1 MLCLNLCS
9 EQNMDTNSIPSHTT
23 SKRRSIPRCFN
34 THRIIGIQEL
44 GHTRIS
50 GSQRQLDSQELWHTH
65 NQRNSGAWSR
75 QDFRIPEAPWF
86 LGSMTSPGSQDLRIS
101 GSQDL
106 RISGSQGLRVSGS
119 QGLRV
124 SGYKDT
130 RILETARIWGVLT
143 QPGSQKGQAHVPE
156 KTRAGSTR
164 DNQRQA

>member
-101 GSQDL
+101 GSQ
-106 RISGSQGLRVSGS
+106 
-119 QGLRV
+119 GLRV

-143 QPGSQKGQAHVPE
+143 QPGTQKGQAHVPE

>member
-50 GSQRQLDSQELWHTH
+50 GSQRQFDSQELWHMH

-101 GSQDL
+101 GSQ
-106 RISGSQGLRVSGS
+106 
-119 QGLRV
+119 GLRV
-124 SGYKDT
+124 SGYQDT

-143 QPGSQKGQAHVPE
+143 QPGTQKGQAHVPE

>member
-23 SKRRSIPRCFN
+23 SKRRSIPRCSN
-34 THRIIGIQEL
+34 THMIIGIQEL

-65 NQRNSGAWSR
+65 NQKNSGAWSR

-101 GSQDL
+101 GSQ
-106 RISGSQGLRVSGS
+106 
-119 QGLRV
+119 GLRV
-124 SGYKDT
+124 SGYQDT

-143 QPGSQKGQAHVPE
+143 QPGTQKGQAPVPDIA
-156 KTRAGSTR
+156 RAGSTR

>member
-23 SKRRSIPRCFN
+23 SKRRSIPRCSN
-34 THRIIGIQEL
+34 THMIIGIQEL

-86 LGSMTSPGSQDLRIS
+86 LGSMTSPGSQDLRVSGSQDLRIS

-119 QGLRV
+119 QVLRIQ
-124 SGYKDT
+124 GYQDT
-130 RILETARIWGVLT
+130 RDSKNLRSSDTTRNTEGT
-143 QPGSQKGQAHVPE
+143 GSCPRENKG
-156 KTRAGSTR
+156 R
-164 DNQRQA
+164 